1 MNKFAQNI
9 LFFLISTLVGVVLMW
24 MIYRGFNFRSLAE
37 VFVCRSNYV
46 WIILALLAGLSAN
59 VFRALRWRMLLHSSD
74 IRISVRRSI
83 ELIFISYLIN
93 AVTPR
98 LGELTRSFL
107 VRRKNSKITMR
118 ALGTVVVEKLSDVV
132 CLLVLVGIAVP
143 LCWES
148 NKELFG
154 SMTEGLKISLPHFS
168 IYIIGGCLLC
178 VLIGITFP
186 FRKYLYRL
194 FGNLWQGICAIV
206 RLQSPLHYILLC
218 VAIWFCNF
226 LQLYLLLPC
235 FSGMESLDFTDMVY
249 VFAVASVG
257 VLVPTPAGAGPW
269 HFAIV
274 KTLTTVYHISKPI
287 AQSFAFITH
296 GLKTLLIML
305 LGILGYASY
314 YQALW
319 HWMRKRVRS
328 TQAER

>member
-1 MNKFAQNI
+1 MNKLAHNI

-24 MIYRGFNFRSLAE
+24 LIYRGFNFHSLAE
-37 VFVCRSNYV
+37 VFVRRSNYI
-46 WIILALLAGLSAN
+46 WIILALVAGLTAN
-59 VFRALRWRMLLHSSD
+59 VFRALRWRMLLQSSD

-118 ALGTVVVEKLSDVV
+118 ALGTVVVEKLTDVV

-148 NKELFG
+148 SKELLG
-154 SMTEGLKISLPHFS
+154 SVTEGLKISLPNFS

-186 FRKYLYRL
+186 FRKYIYRL
-194 FGNLWQGICAIV
+194 LGNLWHGICAIIH
-206 RLQSPLHYILLC
+206 LDSPLRYILLC
-218 VAIWFCNF
+218 IAIWSCNF
-226 LQLYLLLPC
+226 LQLYLLVPC

-269 HFAIV
+269 HFAVV
-274 KTLTTVYHISKPI
+274 KTLTTVYHVSKPL

-296 GLKTLLIML
+296 GLKTLLVML

-319 HWMRKRVRS
+319 HSMRKRMRQS
-328 TQAER
+328 KARR